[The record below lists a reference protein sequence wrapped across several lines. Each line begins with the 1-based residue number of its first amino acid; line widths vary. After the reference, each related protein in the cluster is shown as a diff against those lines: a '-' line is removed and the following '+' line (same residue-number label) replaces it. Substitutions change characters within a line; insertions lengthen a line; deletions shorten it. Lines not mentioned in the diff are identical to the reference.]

1 MSLRLVGM
9 TMLYFFSNESSKT
22 IRTRRSLENVLFSES
37 SSILVSRKRNKQIDM
52 RCCLNVVSSSNDY
65 ENRTFGLRDRTF
77 LRICSKRG
85 RDFSTTLEMTRWG
98 RDDKWKE
105 IPRRCS
111 G

>member
-52 RCCLNVVSSSNDY
+52 RDIRPQRQDVFEDLFEERKRFLDYARNDKV
-65 ENRTFGLRDRTF
+65 G
-77 LRICSKRG
+77 
-85 RDFSTTLEMTRWG
+85 
-98 RDDKWKE
+98 
-105 IPRRCS
+105 
-111 G
+111 